1 MKLKVEGME
10 WDGRARRYHKTIQ
23 KCVGLFRIVLIN
35 NFGHREESDQLKEVR
50 ADMLRCTITLA
61 KNGFML
67 CVSEYVIEH
76 VEKTVQ
82 SGEIPEQKMDMTKT
96 DDSIDNSVEG
106 FVLDVIY
113 VLTIPAVVKKRV
125 KMMMTMMDS

>member
-1 MKLKVEGME
+1 
-10 WDGRARRYHKTIQ
+10 
-23 KCVGLFRIVLIN
+23 
-35 NFGHREESDQLKEVR
+35 
-50 ADMLRCTITLA
+50 MLRYTRTLA

-67 CVSEYVIEH
+67 CVWEDVTEH

-96 DDSIDNSVEG
+96 DDSIDNSVEGFDNSVEG